1 MEDTRLNEPIE
12 DLSKRYPFTRDYLWS
27 IGITHIDAALT
38 PTELFAQQNEIA
50 LEEIGVFKQ
59 DLPVRFLSYLDEME
73 QIDRRTDT
81 HIDSLTILGGRNKY
95 GHTEDISVTM
105 HPGDILC
112 IVGPTGSGKSRLLG
126 DIECLAQGDTPTGR
140 RILVD
145 GEPLDSKK
153 RRTLTRRLVAQLS
166 QNMNYVMD
174 LSVREFEKIHASTRM
189 TMHPDETD
197 SVAEAVIA
205 SANSLA
211 GEKFAPDVSLTQ
223 LSGGQSRAL
232 MIADTALLSASPIIL
247 IDEIENAGIDRKRAL
262 EVLAKNEK
270 IVLMATHDPI
280 LTLLGHKRLIIK
292 NGGISKVVETTYNER
307 KNLQSLE
314 KIDAK
319 LSELRDRLRGGETLD
334 FPLDTFFSGTET
346 SD

>member
-1 MEDTRLNEPIE
+1 MEDTRLTESVGE
-12 DLSKRYPFTRDYLWS
+12 LSKRYPFMYDYLRS
-27 IGITHIDAALT
+27 IGIIHVNAIQT
-38 PTELFAQQNEIA
+38 PEELFSKQNEVD
-50 LEEIGVFKQ
+50 LEGFGVSKQ
-59 DLPVRFLSYLDEME
+59 DLPARFLSYLDEME
-73 QIDRRTDT
+73 QLDRRSDV
-81 HIDSLTILGGRNKY
+81 HIGSLTILGGRDKH
-95 GHTEDISVTM
+95 GDTEDTSITL
-105 HPGDILC
+105 HPGDIVC

-140 RILVD
+140 HILVD
-145 GEPLDSKK
+145 GEPLDTRK
-153 RRTLTRRLVAQLS
+153 RRTLTRQLVAQLS

-189 TMHPDETD
+189 AMRPDEAD
-197 SVAEAVIA
+197 AVAEAVIA

-211 GEKFAPDVSLTQ
+211 GEKFASDVSLTQ

-262 EVLAKNEK
+262 EVLAKREK

-280 LTLLGHKRLIIK
+280 LTLLGDKRLIIK
-292 NGGISKVVETTYNER
+292 NGGISKVIETTYNER
-307 KNLQSLE
+307 QNLQSLE

-319 LSELRDRLRGGETLD
+319 LLELRERLRSGETLD
-334 FPLDTFFSGTET
+334 FSMDVFFS
-346 SD
+346 